1 MTFKCTKCCKLF
13 TCQFNL
19 NAHVNKKTPCFSE
32 EINTDGIKCDF
43 CNNTFSTQSN
53 LNRHIKSCIARKN
66 PELLVKQIEKQKELL
81 EQKNKLL
88 EQKDVLIE
96 QQASTIEQLKEAK
109 PSIDVDNSSN
119 TDNSVNKTIKTTNNI
134 DNSITNNI
142 TNNITLVE
150 QPFALRSDDM
160 IYLLQFHENNNK
172 EEYLIMLKNIHKA
185 KKNGDLD
192 GMLNSLFT
200 FIHNNKHLKQG
211 QNIRYCPNGEH
222 KGILIYDYDE
232 KGIGYWRP
240 SDIRPI
246 SYVLSQEF
254 DHIHARQR
262 KIDEKN
268 EEAGQVKIPISE
280 KEENNIAVLE
290 SISIKIHEDLE
301 NQETII
307 KFIKKLE
314 MSKYVPDN
322 IRNNPQ
328 EDNIHPK
335 NEELSPAAIAHKKY
349 IKKLNKNKKVD
360 EIPKSEKLIVDK
372 EQIERYRLH
381 EESRQKR
388 KAEEAE
394 DERKEQEYKRKC
406 EMDGIEY
413 LSKVERSIMKEHN
426 DNIRKQKK

>member
-1 MTFKCTKCCKLF
+1 MSDNIC
-13 TCQFNL
+13 
-19 NAHVNKKTPCFSE
+19 
-32 EINTDGIKCDF
+32 GY
-43 CNNTFSTQSN
+43 CNNEFSN
-53 LNRHIKSCIARKN
+53 KYILKRH
-66 PELLVKQIEKQKELL
+66 LLERCVVKQDPIKLL
-81 EQKNKLL
+81 EIIEQKNKLL

-109 PSIDVDNSSN
+109 PSVDVDNSSN
-119 TDNSVNKTIKTTNNI
+119 IDNSVNKTIKTTNNI

-142 TNNITLVE
+142 TNNITLIE
-150 QPFALRSDDM
+150 QPFALRSEDM
-160 IYLLQFHENNNK
+160 VYLLQFHEDNNK

-185 KKNGDLD
+185 LKKGDLD

-211 QNIRYCPNGEH
+211 QNIRYCPDGEH

-232 KGIGYWRP
+232 KGVGYWRP

-254 DHIHARQR
+254 DHIHARQHE
-262 KIDEKN
+262 IDIENSKN
-268 EEAGQVKIPISE
+268 KVKVTISE
-280 KEENNIAVLE
+280 KEKHNIAVLE

-301 NQETII
+301 NQEAII

-314 MSKYVPDN
+314 MSKHVPDN

-335 NEELSPAAIAHKKY
+335 NNELSPAVIAHKKY
-349 IKKLNKNKKVD
+349 IKNLNKNKKTD
-360 EIPKSEKLIVDK
+360 ESKSRKSKKSNIDK
-372 EQIERYRLH
+372 EQTERDRIN
-381 EESRQKR
+381 EEARQKR

-394 DERKEQEYKRKC
+394 DEQKELEYKRKC
-406 EMDGIEY
+406 EIDGKEY
-413 LSKVERSIMKEHN
+413 LSKTERVVKEQYE
-426 DNIRKQKK
+426 NIRKSKK